1 MKTKHSQ
8 KAPVAN
14 PESSLDEATRKHVWE
29 RYEASTAKQ
38 KQRAQKNLEIVQAYV
53 ELEQDGISQKEIL
66 LHLAKRFEGGVSKST
81 CIRRRQSVEGVG
93 QNDWLALMLPSWKGN
108 TSQAEYTEEARQ
120 WIRENYLILSKPA
133 LRAIY
138 RRAQNLAHR
147 KGWVIPS
154 YDAVKR
160 DSLRDEH

>member
-1 MKTKHSQ
+1 MKTKHSK

-14 PESSLDEATRKHVWE
+14 PESSLDEATRKHVCE